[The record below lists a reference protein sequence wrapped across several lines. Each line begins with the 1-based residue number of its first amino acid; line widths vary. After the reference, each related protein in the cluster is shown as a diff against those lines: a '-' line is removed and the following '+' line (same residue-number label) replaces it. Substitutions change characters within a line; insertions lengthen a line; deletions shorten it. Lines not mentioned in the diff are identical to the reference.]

1 MKYTRAIAFSVLTG
15 IVAITTGCAVSR
27 GQETTGS
34 YVDDAAITAQ
44 VKAKFVGDHDVDA
57 TAIKVDTL
65 NGTVQL
71 SGFAKSTVEKDRA
84 VSDARSVNGVRD
96 VHDSILVR
104 P

>member
-1 MKYTRAIAFSVLTG
+1 M
-15 IVAITTGCAVSR
+15 
-27 GQETTGS
+27 
-34 YVDDAAITAQ
+34 
-44 VKAKFVGDHDVDA
+44 DA
-57 TAIKVDTL
+57 TAIKVNTL

-71 SGFAKSTVEKDRA
+71 SGFAKSAEEKDRA